1 MPEQFDNSLSI
12 SMRDINLE
20 RIIQVIV
27 KWKLEWKL
35 GERKML
41 WKQEPQVRALPNFLA
56 VETIDRSME
65 KIFLFFFSAT
75 LREKEVEMSRL
86 FR

>member
-27 KWKLEWKL
+27 KWKLELKL

-41 WKQEPQVRALPNFLA
+41 WKQEP
-56 VETIDRSME
+56 
-65 KIFLFFFSAT
+65 
-75 LREKEVEMSRL
+75 
-86 FR
+86 

>member
-41 WKQEPQVRALPNFLA
+41 WKQEP
-56 VETIDRSME
+56 
-65 KIFLFFFSAT
+65 
-75 LREKEVEMSRL
+75 
-86 FR
+86 